1 MLYAFFQVIKDTS
14 AERYSLKILD
24 IQPSDDGLYGCD
36 SFMNSGEKDK
46 FQVQTIGMI
55 VQILQLNWLTKV
67 FSYVC
72 NINDRLSWLSCEC
85 FVCK

>member
-1 MLYAFFQVIKDTS
+1 MLHVFLQVIKDTS

-46 FQVQTIGMI
+46 YQVQTIG
-55 VQILQLNWLTKV
+55 T
-67 FSYVC
+67 C
-72 NINDRLSWLSCEC
+72 
-85 FVCK
+85 VCKVKVLQ